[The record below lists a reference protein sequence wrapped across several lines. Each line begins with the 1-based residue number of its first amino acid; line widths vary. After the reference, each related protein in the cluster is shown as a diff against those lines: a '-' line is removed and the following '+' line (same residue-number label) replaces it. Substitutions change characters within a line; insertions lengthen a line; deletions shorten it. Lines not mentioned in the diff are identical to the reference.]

1 MESTKENTS
10 VQYYS
15 DTEQEMEI
23 DLREIFFLCLSKWR
37 WFVLSITVCLAIAI
51 AYLLHTTPVYT
62 RSASILVKDN
72 SNGVSTASTAAESFS
87 DIGLFNANN
96 SVNDEIGMLKSPDL
110 MREVVSKL
118 HLYMD
123 YQVPGRFHKETI
135 YGDSLPVNVT
145 IVGLSDNES
154 AKFTLR
160 LLEDGAVSL
169 SDFKRNGESVGDETV
184 EGVMNDYIES
194 PIGTIIVASSDSI
207 DHGTETKEI
216 YVSRYPIGD
225 KVRDCEAR
233 LDVAR
238 EDKQSNIISLTYKD
252 VSPKRAEDV
261 LAMLIMVYDEN
272 WIKDKNRITV
282 STSLFI
288 NERLGVI
295 ESELGNVDND
305 ISSYKSANLLPD
317 VQAAANMY
325 MNKANE
331 ADASVIDLNNQI
343 YMAKYIKN
351 YLLNESNKYQILPT
365 NYGID
370 NTNTNTQIKE
380 YNDKLLE
387 RNSLIS
393 HSSEKN
399 PLVVEMDA
407 SLSAMRAALITSIDN
422 QLVALNAQ
430 IKSQKAVGGKAA
442 SQIASNPKQ
451 SKYLLSVE
459 RQQKVK
465 ESLYLYLLQKRE
477 ENELSQAFTAYNTR
491 IITEPGGNMA
501 PTSPVKRNI
510 ILAAFV
516 LGLLIPLGIIF
527 LIETMNTKVSGRGD
541 LKKMTVPLI
550 GEIPLCVTSKR
561 KLPINKPREAGMIV
575 VKNGSRNVVNEAF
588 RVLRTNL
595 EFMTGKADKSNVII
609 TTSFNPG
616 SGKSF
621 LTLNI
626 AVSLALKGKKV
637 LIIDGDMRHGST
649 SSYINSP
656 SKGLSDYLC
665 GKTDNLSELI
675 VADKEHEHLDILPVG
690 TMPPNPTE
698 LLFDDRLKTVI
709 NRARELYDYVFIDCP
724 PIEIV
729 ADTQIIEKLADRT
742 IFVVRA
748 GLLERKMLPELE
760 KLYVEKKYK
769 NISMILNG
777 TEMGSGRY
785 GYRYGYHYGY
795 GYYGYGYHNT
805 SDKEYAV

>member
-169 SDFKRNGESVGDETV
+169 SDFKRNGESVGDDTV
-184 EGVMNDYIES
+184 EGVMNGYIES

-550 GEIPLCVTSKR
+550 GEIPLCVSSKR

-675 VADKEHEHLDILPVG
+675 VADKEHEHLDILPIG